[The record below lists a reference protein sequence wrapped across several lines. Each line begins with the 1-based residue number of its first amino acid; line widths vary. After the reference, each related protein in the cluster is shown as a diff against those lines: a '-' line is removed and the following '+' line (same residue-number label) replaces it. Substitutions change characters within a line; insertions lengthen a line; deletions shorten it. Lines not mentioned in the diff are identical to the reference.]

1 MRRGLLSVV
10 SIVAVVAC
18 VAAASTAAQP
28 SRESARGPAAA
39 GGSAVRVTFAIQ
51 KFRRSAGKLVAQGA
65 ATATYTGPDGQVQTA
80 RQPFTAKV
88 IGKVPGGR
96 RLDAARQTCQVLFLQ
111 LDKLSLTLLGLNVNL
126 DKVVLTINANSNGG
140 ALGSLFCKLAHTKV
154 TTRVLARHLSS
165 LARQSGLSTT
175 TALGFSVPLSPSTAA
190 ADAVSCPVLD
200 LILGPLNL
208 RLLGLIVTL
217 NQVHLTITAD
227 PTGGALGA
235 LFCALSKASVTG
247 VP

>member
-1 MRRGLLSVV
+1 MRRGLVIGV
-10 SIVAVVAC
+10 SLVLVFAC
-18 VAAASTAAQP
+18 IAAASSQAQP
-28 SRESARGPAAA
+28 SRENLRAPSAA
-39 GGSAVRVTFAIQ
+39 GGNAVRVAFAIQ
-51 KFRRSAGKLVAQGA
+51 KFKRSAGKLVAQGA
-65 ATATYTGPDGQVQTA
+65 ATATYTGPDGQTQTA
-80 RQPFTAKV
+80 KQPFTAKV
-88 IGKVPGGR
+88 IGKIPGGR
-96 RLDAARQTCQVLFLQ
+96 GLAGARQTCQVLYLQ

-154 TTRVLARHLSS
+154 KTRVLARHLTF
-165 LARQSGLSTT
+165 LARESGLATT
-175 TALGFSVPLSPSTAA
+175 TALGFSVPLSPSTAVA
-190 ADAVSCPVLD
+190 GAVSCPVLD

-247 VP
+247 GP

>member
-1 MRRGLLSVV
+1 MRRGLV
-10 SIVAVVAC
+10 SGVTIFVALTC
-18 VAAASTAAQP
+18 VGAAFTKPVPWRGAAQAP
-28 SRESARGPAAA
+28 SAA
-39 GGSAVRVTFAIQ
+39 GGNAVRVSFAIQ
-51 KFRRSAGKLVAQGA
+51 KFRRQAGKLVAQGV
-65 ATATYTGPDGQVQTA
+65 ATAMFTGPDGKTQSVQ
-80 RQPFTAKV
+80 QPFTARV
-88 IGKVPGGR
+88 SGKIPGSR
-96 RLDAARQTCQVLFLQ
+96 RLSGARRTCQVLFLQ

-154 TTRVLARHLSS
+154 STRVLARHLTS

-175 TALGFSVPLSPSTAA
+175 TALGFSVPLTPSSAA

-227 PTGGALGA
+227 PVGGALGA
-235 LFCALSKASVTG
+235 LFCALSKATVTG

>member
-1 MRRGLLSVV
+1 MRRGL
-10 SIVAVVAC
+10 VAVVSFVAALAC
-18 VAAASTAAQP
+18 IAAASTGAQP
-28 SRESARGPAAA
+28 SRETPRVQSPAR
-39 GGSAVRVTFAIQ
+39 GSAVRVTFAIQ
-51 KFRRSAGKLVAQGA
+51 KFKRSAGKLVAQGA
-65 ATATYTGPDGQVQTA
+65 ATATYTGPDGQAQTA
-80 RQPFTAKV
+80 KQPFTAKV
-88 IGKVPGGR
+88 IGRIPGGH
-96 RLDAARQTCQVLFLQ
+96 RLAGARQTCQVLYLQ
-111 LDKLSLTLLGLNVNL
+111 LDKLSLTLLGLDVNL
-126 DKVVLTINANSNGG
+126 DKVVLTINASSDGG

-154 TTRVLARHLSS
+154 KTRVLARHLTS
-165 LARQSGLSTT
+165 LARQSGLATT
-175 TALGFSVPLSPSTAA
+175 TALGFSVPLSPSSAA
-190 ADAVSCPVLD
+190 AGALSCPVLD